1 MRKRRLHLVF
11 IFLTCVIQGV
21 VYAQHTHYTWNDSLF
36 SADATQA
43 KRITIGRIYFNVSHW
58 GEYGSMKVKLT
69 SEYFKSSV
77 VEYLIMA
84 NPATPGNAPS
94 VSCLSAKGYT
104 SHFVRIALGP
114 VTSAGSSYSGGNN
127 NYQDIY
133 LDVDYYTRWYVEV
146 DVSGAFFS
154 LNKASI
160 SANEYSYMTLFTSPS
175 SDNIAAF
182 NTEIKEVALSM
193 DNAYLSIPGK
203 VRILDS
209 SEIRVPA
216 SNNIALKLIRGN
228 QSYDTAMITSLGH
241 PYLQIGGV
249 EYRPNSIQSIGFGY
263 TSNGS
268 YQPAELGFKTRT
280 IDGYTYGDIVFAT
293 RDNTGNVPSVEK
305 VRITY
310 DGKMGIG
317 VDNPTEKLTVNGNI
331 KARKVVVS
339 QLGWSDYVFDDDYKL
354 MPITELDTYIKNN
367 KHLPDIPSKDEIF
380 KKGLDIGEGHALLL
394 KKIEELTLY
403 VIELGKDNK
412 KLKERLYKQDLELRK
427 QNQILERITKLKK
440 LYIKNK

>member
-114 VTSAGSSYSGGNN
+114 VTSAGSSYSGENN

-146 DVSGAFFS
+146 DASGAFFS

-182 NTEIKEVALSM
+182 NTEIKEVVLSM

-209 SEIRVPA
+209 SEIRVPV

-317 VDNPTEKLTVNGNI
+317 VDNPTEKLTVDGNV
-331 KARKVVVS
+331 KAKKVMVS
-339 QLGWSDYVFDDDYKL
+339 QSGWSDYVFDEKYRL
-354 MPITELDTYIKNN
+354 TPLSELAEFIRKN
-367 KHLPDIPSKDEIF
+367 KRLPDMPSAQEVETNGISVGDNQ
-380 KKGLDIGEGHALLL
+380 ALLL

-403 VIELGKDNK
+403 MIDMERRQQKLENENALLRSEIKMLKHKPEK
-412 KLKERLYKQDLELRK
+412 K
-427 QNQILERITKLKK
+427 
-440 LYIKNK
+440 